1 MSCMTL
7 HFNKQNLSKSPSL
20 NDKMKVGAKLYNMPA
35 GQRDICQVEKVMK
48 VPIAQKSFN
57 LEIWEKEANL
67 EKI

>member
-7 HFNKQNLSKSPSL
+7 HLNRQKLSKSPSL
-20 NDKMKVGAKLYNMPA
+20 NEKMKVGTKLYNIPT

-57 LEIWEKEANL
+57 LEI
-67 EKI
+67 